1 MVSEGL
7 LEQVTFEELPGGGQ
21 GTSSGDVCGKSILH
35 GGNAECRAESMLWPC
50 KGKCGRQEEAW
61 EGEEVQDEVQEMTQT
76 RSEATVRTLA
86 FTPSEMGSQKCF

>member
-1 MVSEGL
+1 MSNS
-7 LEQVTFEELPGGGQ
+7 LEEVREPAVEMCVGRAFYMAGMLSAGQ
-21 GTSSGDVCGKSILH
+21 
-35 GGNAECRAESMLWPC
+35 RACLWPC

-61 EGEEVQDEVQEMTQT
+61 KGEEVQNAVQEMTQT